1 MGTQTRRIVRAQA
14 GLLVVDMQ
22 ERLLPAMHERE
33 GLLISVRRLARGSE
47 LMKLPIWVTEQYPKG
62 LGPTLPELRDALGA
76 ARPFEKL
83 TFSALGAAGL
93 LEAMS
98 ARGVSDVVLCG
109 VEAHVCV
116 AQTGLDLL
124 DAGKRVFVVED
135 ATGSRSIANWK
146 RGIHRMRDAGATVV
160 STEMILFELMET
172 AGAGE
177 FKELQ
182 RLVK

>member
-1 MGTQTRRIVRAQA
+1 MATPRRRIVRAQA

-33 GLLISVRRLARGSE
+33 ALVAQVCRLVRGTA
-47 LMKLPIWVTEQYPKG
+47 LMQVPTWVTEQYPKG
-62 LGPTLPELRDALGA
+62 LGSTLPELRELLGA
-76 ARPFEKL
+76 TRPLEKL
-83 TFSALGAAGL
+83 AFSALGAAGL
-93 LEAMS
+93 LDAMT
-98 ARGVSDVVLCG
+98 ARGISDVVLCG
-109 VEAHVCV
+109 IEAHVCV

-135 ATGSRSIANWK
+135 ATNSRSLANWK
-146 RGIHRMRDAGATVV
+146 RGLDRMREAGASVV
-160 STEMILFELMET
+160 STEMILFELIET

>member
-33 GLLISVRRLARGSE
+33 SLLISVRRLARGSE

-62 LGPTLPELRDALGA
+62 LGPTLPELRDALGEA
-76 ARPFEKL
+76 QPIEKL

-93 LEAMS
+93 LEAMT

-109 VEAHVCV
+109 IEAHVCV

-124 DAGKRVFVVED
+124 DAGKRLFVVED
-135 ATGSRSIANWK
+135 ATGSRSIANWQ

>member
-1 MGTQTRRIVRAQA
+1 MGTHPRRIVRAQA

-22 ERLLPAMHERE
+22 ERLLPAMCERE
-33 GLLISVRRLARGSE
+33 RLLVGVQRLVRGSE

-62 LGPTLPELRDALGA
+62 LGPTVPEVRDVLGEV
-76 ARPFEKL
+76 RPMEKV

-93 LEAMS
+93 SEAM
-98 ARGVSDVVLCG
+98 AVRGVSELVLCG
-109 VEAHVCV
+109 IEAHVCV
-116 AQTGLDLL
+116 AQTCLDLL
-124 DAGKRVFVVED
+124 DGGKRVFVVED
-135 ATGSRSIANWK
+135 ATASRTSANWS
-146 RGIHRMRDAGATVV
+146 RGIQRMGEAGAVVV

-172 AGAGE
+172 AGASE